1 MCGIAGFIGIKKK
14 TPKIGEIKNCKL
26 SLKRRGPDT
35 SGVFKKNINN
45 KSTLL
50 IHTRLSVVDLNK
62 NSSQPFSDSNGTLV
76 FNGMIY
82 NYIELKN
89 DLKKKGEKFK
99 TTSDTEVLLK
109 LLNIYQEK
117 ALEMIDG
124 MWAFAYFNHKNNYL
138 LLSRD
143 IFGEKPLYYLSN
155 DNNFYFSNSIKALQ
169 KLSKKKLSLNK
180 QKIKN
185 FLTYQDRVYGMDNE
199 TFFDDIY
206 QFPIS
211 SYLKINLKK
220 DVNLKFSK
228 FWGLNIK
235 HNNNKKK
242 FDDACKEVKK
252 ITTENIHTRTRSD
265 VQNSVLVSGG
275 LDSNAIVSNVG
286 KFSKI
291 NGYNLLSTDQD
302 YDEKIKIKSSE
313 KYNKF
318 KTKFIKSNSSGSLNL
333 LENMIEYGYSP
344 LLTPTALGLGL
355 LCQKIKRDK
364 NRVLL
369 TGIGGDELF
378 SGYYVSF
385 LSHIL
390 SYKNNKLFN
399 QKYSFWKKNIKKF
412 IRNPNLKNFKIA
424 GKLENKYRLNLFS
437 EENTNLKNYIK
448 KYKIMKTSKIHKDI
462 FYNNMLQNI
471 YHNSLP
477 AQLFQSDYVCMY
489 FSIENRSPFLSKKLF
504 EYIYK
509 LNKNFFMYNGIPKA
523 ILRKSFKKNFPL
535 EIRNDY
541 EKTGFYSPFRSFFKK
556 KDIVSIKK
564 YLFNSKILK
573 KTLNINSLK
582 KLILSKDIFHVE
594 SKFLF
599 ACLSI
604 AILEKT
610 INK

>member
-318 KTKFIKSNSSGSLNL
+318 KTKFIKSNNSGSLNL

-355 LCQKIKRDK
+355 LCKKIKRDK

-378 SGYYVSF
+378 CGYYINI

-437 EENTNLKNYIK
+437 DEHTNLKNYIK

-582 KLILSKDIFHVE
+582 KLLLSKDIFHVE

>member
-1 MCGIAGFIGIKKK
+1 MCGLAGFIGIKKK
-14 TPKIGEIKNCKL
+14 IPKIGEIKNCKF

-35 SGVFKKNINN
+35 SGVFRKNINN
-45 KSTLL
+45 KSILL
-50 IHTRLSVVDLNK
+50 IHTRLSVVDLNR

-109 LLNIYQEK
+109 LLNTYQEK

-124 MWAFAYFNHKNNYL
+124 MWAFAYLNHKNNYL

-143 IFGEKPLYYLSN
+143 IFGEKPLYYQSN

-180 QKIKN
+180 QKVKN
-185 FLTYQDRVYGMDNE
+185 FLNYQDKIYGMDNE

-206 QFPIS
+206 QFPTS
-211 SYLKINLKK
+211 SYLKINLNK
-220 DVNLKFSK
+220 DINLKFSK
-228 FWGLNIK
+228 FWRLNIK
-235 HNNNKKK
+235 HNKKK
-242 FDDACKEVKK
+242 FDEACKEVKK
-252 ITTENIHTRTRSD
+252 ITKDVLHTRTRSD

-275 LDSNAIVSNVG
+275 LDSNTIVSNAR

-291 NGYNLLSTDQD
+291 NGYSLLSTDQH
-302 YDEKIKIKSSE
+302 YDERRQIKSSE
-313 KYNKF
+313 KLNKF
-318 KTKFIKSNSSGSLNL
+318 KTKFIKSNNSGSLNL
-333 LENMIEYGYSP
+333 LENIIEYGYSP

-378 SGYYVSF
+378 CGYYVNF

-390 SYKNNKLFN
+390 SYKNNRLFN

-412 IRNPNLKNFKIA
+412 IRNPNLKNLKTA
-424 GKLENKYRLNLFS
+424 GKLENKYRLNFFI
-437 EENTNLKNYIK
+437 EENANLKNYTKKFKIIK
-448 KYKIMKTSKIHKDI
+448 ISKIHKDI

-471 YHNSLP
+471 FYQSLP

-504 EYIYK
+504 EYTYK

-535 EIRNDY
+535 EIRNNY

-556 KDIVSIKK
+556 KDIVSIKR

-573 KTLNINSLK
+573 KTLNMDSFK
-582 KLILSKDIFHVE
+582 KLLLSKNVLHSE
-594 SKFLF
+594 SKFIF
-599 ACLSI
+599 ACLNV
-604 AILEKT
+604 AILEKL
-610 INK
+610 IKE

>member
-1 MCGIAGFIGIKKK
+1 
-14 TPKIGEIKNCKL
+14 
-26 SLKRRGPDT
+26 
-35 SGVFKKNINN
+35 
-45 KSTLL
+45 
-50 IHTRLSVVDLNK
+50 
-62 NSSQPFSDSNGTLV
+62 
-76 FNGMIY
+76 
-82 NYIELKN
+82 
-89 DLKKKGEKFK
+89 
-99 TTSDTEVLLK
+99 
-109 LLNIYQEK
+109 
-117 ALEMIDG
+117 
-124 MWAFAYFNHKNNYL
+124 
-138 LLSRD
+138 
-143 IFGEKPLYYLSN
+143 
-155 DNNFYFSNSIKALQ
+155 
-169 KLSKKKLSLNK
+169 
-180 QKIKN
+180 
-185 FLTYQDRVYGMDNE
+185 MDNE

-275 LDSNAIVSNVG
+275 LDSNAIVSNAG

-291 NGYNLLSTDQD
+291 NGYNLLSTDQK
-302 YDEKIKIKSSE
+302 YDEKRKIKSSE

-318 KTKFIKSNSSGSLNL
+318 KTKFIKSNKSGSLNL

-582 KLILSKDIFHVE
+582 KLLLSKDIFHVE